1 MTLIS
6 FTADD
11 GRINSTTQRFGFG
24 NTVIGTADVTADTL
38 TNAIRFAEASFISP
52 IGIGNEAATD
62 GDKIRLALGDN
73 VIGNLRIADIA
84 GQNYGLAE
92 LFLYAFG

>member
-6 FTADD
+6 FTADN
-11 GRINSTTQRFGFG
+11 GRVNSTTQRFGFG
-24 NTVIGTADVTADTL
+24 NTVIRTADVAADTL
-38 TNAIRFAEASFISP
+38 TNAIRFAETSFISP
-52 IGIGNEAATD
+52 IGIGNEASAD
-62 GDKIRLALGDN
+62 GDEIRFALSDN

-92 LFLYAFG
+92 FFLYAFG

>member
-1 MTLIS
+1 M
-6 FTADD
+6 
-11 GRINSTTQRFGFG
+11 
-24 NTVIGTADVTADTL
+24 IGTADITADTL

-62 GDKIRLALGDN
+62 GNKNPSCPGRN

-92 LFLYAFG
+92 LFFSLRFRISKLSTHRVNHILSIWY